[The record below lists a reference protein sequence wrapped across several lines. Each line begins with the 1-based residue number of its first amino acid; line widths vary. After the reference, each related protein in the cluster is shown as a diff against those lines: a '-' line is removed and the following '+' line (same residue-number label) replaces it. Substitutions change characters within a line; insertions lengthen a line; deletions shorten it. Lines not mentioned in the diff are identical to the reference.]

1 MVYCRAGRAVCAEA
15 AAAYSR
21 IAAAHVW
28 RRPFISSL
36 PLFLHI
42 LALLRRRH
50 VGIFAVSGH
59 SGMVNE
65 AVPEPLDP
73 PAPASAPPPAA
84 APPET
89 PSRPRRKTPL
99 WAKWSDDKLLDLR
112 MSELDLSIEG
122 SVLQKRIGDLEAE
135 LAGRGMVFRPH
146 FWLSDEWF
154 TPDGVPGIAI
164 PFYLAHP
171 RLARL
176 EGQQMLE
183 VEGGTPSWCM
193 RILRHELGHAIDN
206 AYMLRRRRRRQ
217 ALFGSSSIDYPEFY
231 TPKPYSRSFVLHIDN
246 WYAQSH
252 PDEDFAETFAVWL
265 NPRSDW
271 RRRYHDW
278 PALKKLEYMDELMKE
293 IGSQPPLVGKRATV
307 DPLHR
312 LRRTLRQHYKRKAEH
327 YALDYPDFYD
337 RDLRRLFPQPAEDAR
352 TVPASRFINRIRKE
366 VRRTV
371 AAWTGVYQ
379 YTIDQVL
386 EEMAERC
393 DELQLR
399 FVPGAEE
406 RTRADFIVVLTVQTM
421 NYLHS
426 GRHRVAL

>member
-1 MVYCRAGRAVCAEA
+1 MTEA
-15 AAAYSR
+15 A
-21 IAAAHVW
+21 
-28 RRPFISSL
+28 P
-36 PLFLHI
+36 
-42 LALLRRRH
+42 
-50 VGIFAVSGH
+50 
-59 SGMVNE
+59 
-65 AVPEPLDP
+65 DP
-73 PAPASAPPPAA
+73 ADPSAPPPAGPAASNDPA
-84 APPET
+84 APVTQPAAAQ
-89 PSRPRRKTPL
+89 PRRRAPV
-99 WAKWSDDKLLDLR
+99 WAKWPDDKLLDLR
-112 MSELDLSIEG
+112 MADLSLTLEA
-122 SVLQKRIGDLEAE
+122 SSALQKRIADLDEE
-135 LAGRGMVFRPH
+135 LGARGIAFRPH

-176 EGQQMLE
+176 ELAQMLE

-193 RILRHELGHAIDN
+193 RILRHEVGHAIDN
-206 AYMLRRRRRRQ
+206 AYQLRRRRKRQ
-217 ALFGSSSIDYPEFY
+217 ALFGSSNVDYPEFY

-278 PALKKLEYMDELMKE
+278 PALKKLEYMDELMRD
-293 IGSQPPLVGKRATV
+293 IANDPPLVDSRKTV

-312 LRRTLRQHYKRKAEH
+312 IQRTLRQHYKRKAEH
-327 YALDYPDFYD
+327 YSFDYPDFYD

-352 TVPASRFINRIRKE
+352 TVPASRFINRIRRD

-386 EEMAERC
+386 EEMAERS

-399 FVPGAEE
+399 FAAGAED
-406 RTRADFIVVLTVQTM
+406 RTRSDFIVVLTVQTM